1 VSGAR
6 RLHPETLAVHLGLEP
21 DAATGAITPPIHLS
35 TTFERAADG
44 SYPHGYVY
52 SRSENPTRH
61 ALERALALLQGAPE
75 AAAFAS
81 GSAAV
86 AAVFR
91 ALPAGS
97 HVVVPRDLYHGVRVL
112 LREHLEPAGLQ
123 VSEVDQRDLGAIEA
137 ALTEH
142 TRLIWVET
150 PSNPMLHVTDV
161 AGVVALARR
170 QGQRADRSDDA
181 RVLVALDATWTPPT
195 WADPV
200 ALGVDLVVHATTKY
214 LAGHSDVLGG
224 AVVAARPSAAFA
236 RVRAIQM
243 HEGAVPSPFECWLTL
258 RGLRTLPHRLRAHA
272 TNAAALAAF
281 LSAHA
286 AVSAVHYPGL
296 AEHPGQLVAAR
307 QMGTPGGMLS
317 FQLAGGEAAAMRV
330 AGAVRL
336 WRRGTSLGGVE
347 SLIEHRASIEPAG
360 TATPRDLLRLSV
372 GIEHHEDLIEDLA
385 QALEQ
390 AQEGG
395 PA

>member
-1 VSGAR
+1 MSAKR

-52 SRSENPTRH
+52 SRSANPTRD

-97 HVVVPRDLYHGVRVL
+97 HVVVPRDMYHGVRVL
-112 LREHLEPAGLQ
+112 LREHLAPAGLQ
-123 VSEVDQRDLGAIEA
+123 LSEVDQRDLGAIEA
-137 ALTEH
+137 ALTEQ

-170 QGQRADRSDDA
+170 QGERAGSPDA
-181 RVLVALDATWTPPT
+181 RPLVALDATWTPPT

-200 ALGVDLVVHATTKY
+200 ALGVDLVVHASTKY

-224 AVVAARPSAAFA
+224 AVVAARPGPEFE
-236 RVRAIQM
+236 RVRAIQR

-272 TNAAALAAF
+272 ANATAVAAF
-281 LSAHA
+281 LAAHT
-286 AVSAVHYPGL
+286 AVRAVHYPGL
-296 AEHPGQLVAAR
+296 GGHPGHDVAAR
-307 QMGTPGGMLS
+307 QMRAPGGMLS
-317 FQLAGGEAAAMRV
+317 FQPVGGEAAALRV
-330 AGAVRL
+330 AAAVRL

-360 TATPRDLLRLSV
+360 TSTPPDLLRLSV
-372 GIEHHEDLIEDLA
+372 GIEHHEDLIADLA
-385 QALEQ
+385 QALAQ

-395 PA
+395 PT